1 MIWDLFLSSF
11 LLSVVL
17 VGIHAYF
24 GREIIRRGII
34 FADIAV
40 AQFSALGLA
49 LSLTLFHGRGSYLL
63 SLSLALLASLLIALS
78 QRLREHSEAFIGLL
92 YALGFSALFLL
103 LSRSPHGVEEIKRL
117 TAGDILFVPFQEV
130 VKTTFIYSFI
140 GALLYLRERF
150 LRGLLSEFSFFSL
163 FSLTLASSV
172 SLVGVLVV
180 FSLLVAPALVSLLLG
195 KGLIFSWVW
204 GTLLSLLALSAS
216 FNLDLPTGYSL
227 VFLQALGGFL
237 VFLFKIR

>member
-11 LLSVVL
+11 LLSLVL
-17 VGIHAYF
+17 VGVHAYF

-49 LSLTLFHGRGSYLL
+49 LSLTLFHGKYSYLL
-63 SLSLALLASLLIALS
+63 SLSFAFMTSLLIALS
-78 QRLREHSEAFIGLL
+78 QRLRDYSEAFIGLL

-103 LSRSPHGVEEIKRL
+103 LSHSPHGVEEIRRL
-117 TAGDILFVPFQEV
+117 TAGDILLVPLQEAL
-130 VKTTFIYSFI
+130 KTALLYSLI
-140 GALLYLRERF
+140 GTLLYLRERF
-150 LRGLLSEFSFFSL
+150 LRGFLSEFSLFSL
-163 FSLTLASSV
+163 LSLTLASSV

-195 KGLIFSWVW
+195 RGLIFSWVW
-204 GTLLSLLALSAS
+204 GTFLSLLALSVS
-216 FNLDLPTGYSL
+216 FNLDLPAGYSL
-227 VFLQALGGFL
+227 VFFQALAGFL